1 MFCIFHPLPL
11 SYNIHW
17 IFMCHVHYSFSID
30 FKKKE
35 RKYSEQ
41 LYVKKQHF
49 FNARY
54 DKWNHNI
61 WKKPHGSLYVAYIQE
76 SPESVNPSIS
86 SLPVLFCFF
95 FFWNSSNV
103 KKIYLSINEWPVNFY
118 PNLPWEVDF
127 GTGDAL
133 STKVTTDTIPDLHAR
148 GPTILPHNKNA
159 PPGQAPTGPRAS
171 VAWSVRS
178 WKSSVHV
185 QTPVSYQL
193 KLKAP
198 RSTAGQRSHSRCRD
212 GFHLPNNWSWVKR
225 VVGTHRADAD
235 ERIWCAAA
243 LWTAAL

>member
-1 MFCIFHPLPL
+1 MSTIASQLTL
-11 SYNIHW
+11 
-17 IFMCHVHYSFSID
+17 
-30 FKKKE
+30 KKKE

-61 WKKPHGSLYVAYIQE
+61 WKKASRFSLCCIYTRKPWKCESLYIVTAC
-76 SPESVNPSIS
+76 
-86 SLPVLFCFF
+86 LVLLLL
-95 FFWNSSNV
+95 FWNSSNV

-171 VAWSVRS
+171 AAWSVQS

-193 KLKAP
+193 KIKAP

-225 VVGTHRADAD
+225 VVGTHRADAH

-243 LWTAAL
+243 FWTAAL